1 MSATLGVAACGG
13 ARQDENE
20 PKGNFRVDV
29 VDASFP
35 GKQKLAKSSELVIK
49 VRNAGDKA
57 VPNIAL
63 TVNGFDERLDN
74 PNLADP
80 NRPVF
85 VVNGVPKK
93 IGGFPESKDA
103 SPPGCDTAYV
113 STWACGKLGVGK
125 TKTFKWSVTA
135 VRAGSYHIRFSVAAG
150 LTGKAKAVDAGGNRP
165 TGSFTGTISDTPPKT
180 RVADDGHTIVNGT
193 R

>member
-1 MSATLGVAACGG
+1 MLGVGACGG
-13 ARQDENE
+13 ERQDKNE

-29 VDASFP
+29 LDATFP
-35 GKQKLAKSSELVIK
+35 AKQKLAKKSDLVIK
-49 VRNAGDKA
+49 VKNSGDKK
-57 VPNIAL
+57 VPNIAI
-63 TVNGFDERLDN
+63 TVNGFEERRNN
-74 PNLADP
+74 PALADP

-85 VVNGVPKK
+85 VINGVPRN

-113 STWACGKLGVGK
+113 NTWGCGPLEVGK

-135 VRAGSYHIRFSVAAG
+135 ARAGPYKISYIVAAG
-150 LTGKAKAVDAGGNRP
+150 LNGKAKAVDANGNRP
-165 TGSFTGTISDTPPKT
+165 TGSFAGTISNTPPQT
-180 RVADDGHTIVNGT
+180 RVADNGRTIVSGT